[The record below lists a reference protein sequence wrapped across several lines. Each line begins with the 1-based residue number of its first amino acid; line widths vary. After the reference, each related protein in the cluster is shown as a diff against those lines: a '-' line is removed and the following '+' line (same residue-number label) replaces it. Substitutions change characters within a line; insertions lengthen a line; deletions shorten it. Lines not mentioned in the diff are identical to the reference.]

1 MCNTGDMRR
10 AALIFLLLLA
20 GLAASARAEADLPG
34 PFARQVDVYFF
45 WRTGCPHCERE
56 QAFLARLQAEH
67 PSLRVHAFN
76 IWEQPAHR
84 TLLQRVGAVLGADAS
99 AVPLTVVGGQAF
111 SGYLS
116 DATTGREI
124 ELRVLECL
132 VRDCADP
139 VAALLGAGPSPRAAV
154 APEQAPE
161 GARRPV
167 VELPFFGP
175 VATEHLSL
183 PTLTLLLAALDG
195 FNPCA
200 MWTLLMLLGVLLGV
214 QDRRRRWVLGGT
226 FIGASALV
234 YFLFMTAWLNLF
246 LFLGMVLWV
255 RVAVGGLALAGG
267 IHYLRQFALR
277 RDAVCEVTQA
287 PERRR
292 VLERLRRLVLRRGY
306 AWALAGII
314 GLAFAVNLIELL
326 CSAGIPA
333 VYTRVLTLS
342 ALPTWQYYAYL
353 LLYIGVFV
361 LDDLVVF
368 FVTLKALEVAGL
380 GTRYA
385 RASHLIGGVVL
396 LAIGA
401 LLFLRPEWLAF
412 G

>member
-1 MCNTGDMRR
+1 MRR
-10 AALIFLLLLA
+10 AIFAVLLLLLA
-20 GLAASARAEADLPG
+20 GPAILARAEAAAPG

-67 PSLRVHAFN
+67 PALRLHAFN
-76 IWEQPAHR
+76 VWEEPASR
-84 TLLQRVGAVLGADAS
+84 RLIQRVGAVLGADAS

-124 ELRVLECL
+124 ELRVLECMA
-132 VRDCADP
+132 RDCTDP
-139 VAALLGAGPSPRAAV
+139 VAPLLRADADQAGAGQGVRPPQ
-154 APEQAPE
+154 P
-161 GARRPV
+161 ARLPA
-167 VELPFFGP
+167 VELPLFGA
-175 VATEHLSL
+175 VATEQLSL
-183 PTLTLLLAALDG
+183 PALTVLLAALDG

-200 MWTLLMLLGVLLGV
+200 MWTLLMLLGLLIGV
-214 QDRRRRWVLGGT
+214 PDRRRRWVLGGT
-226 FIGASALV
+226 FIAASALV
-234 YFLFMTAWLNLF
+234 YFLFLTAWLNLF

-255 RVAVGGLALAGG
+255 RVAVGGLAVAGG

-277 RDAVCEVTQA
+277 RDAVCEVTRA

-292 VLERLRRLVLRRGY
+292 VLERLRALVLRQGY
-306 AWALAGII
+306 AWALAGIVS
-314 GLAFAVNLIELL
+314 LAFAVNLIELL

-342 ALPTWQYYAYL
+342 ALPAWQYYAYL
-353 LLYIGVFV
+353 LLYIGVFM
-361 LDDLVVF
+361 LDDLLVF

-385 RASHLIGGVVL
+385 RASHLLGGLVL
-396 LAIGA
+396 LGIGA
-401 LLFLRPEWLAF
+401 LLLLRPQWLVF